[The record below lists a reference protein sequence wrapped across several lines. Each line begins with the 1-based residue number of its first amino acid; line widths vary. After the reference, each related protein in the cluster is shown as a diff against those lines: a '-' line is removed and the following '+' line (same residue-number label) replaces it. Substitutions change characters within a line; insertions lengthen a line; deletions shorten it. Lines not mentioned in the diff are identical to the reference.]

1 MAGSIR
7 LEMFYSQARGNE
19 SFSGNTLRKAVKDRS
34 LPFICHQKQLSRC
47 QALSSTTTDALA
59 RTEASVDMFPAYSF
73 SVRGVASCCAVRRTA
88 AFCRRADAPGARC
101 SARGFRVS
109 WGAADEQFPSWT
121 RYDLIRLCLNLSA
134 SVHALHRCGVI
145 LGDLHPGNVMVSDR
159 RHHIL

>member
-7 LEMFYSQARGNE
+7 LEMFYSQAGGNE
-19 SFSGNTLRKAVKDRS
+19 SFSGNTRRIDLCRS
-34 LPFICHQKQLSRC
+34 SAIRSDSHC

-101 SARGFRVS
+101 STRGFRVS
-109 WGAADEQFPSWT
+109 WGAADEPVPLM
-121 RYDLIRLCLNLSA
+121 DLLRSDQAVPELVGIRPCAAPL
-134 SVHALHRCGVI
+134 RCDPWGSSSRQCDGI
-145 LGDLHPGNVMVSDR
+145 R
-159 RHHIL
+159 